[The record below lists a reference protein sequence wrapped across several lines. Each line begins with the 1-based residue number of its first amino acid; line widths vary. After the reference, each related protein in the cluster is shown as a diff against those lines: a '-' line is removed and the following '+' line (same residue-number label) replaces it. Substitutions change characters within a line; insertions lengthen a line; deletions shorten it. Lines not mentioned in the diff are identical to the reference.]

1 MERKLATVLFVDLV
15 DSTGLVSGADP
26 EVARGR
32 VTGFLDH
39 VSTCVEAHGGTVGR
53 FAGDAIM
60 AAFGIPQTHE
70 DDAVRSVRAA
80 LAILESVRELEL
92 QARVGIESGE
102 VVSDEADLTFAT
114 GEAINVAVR
123 LQQEASPAEIL
134 IGPGTHRL
142 TLDAIET
149 EDLGPLD
156 LRGIE
161 QPVWARRV
169 LCTAEEPR
177 PVSVAAPLVGR
188 TEELELLHNTFARVA
203 RDERAHVFTMYGEPG
218 VGKSRLTREFVDG
231 LEGSTILV
239 GRALPYGEGI
249 TYWPLAEMVKVS
261 AGITDDEPVQ
271 EAVEKLRRC
280 CEDEAIADLL
290 GLASGVLDAVEG
302 ERSQQEIAWAM
313 REWAERLAG
322 VQPLILVFEDIHWAE
337 EPLLELIDHL
347 ATWVREA
354 PLLLLCLARPE
365 LLDIRPVWGG
375 GRVRATSIELEAL
388 APSEVEEM
396 LAALLNRTPL

>member
-1 MERKLATVLFVDLV
+1 VERKLATVMFVDLV
-15 DSTGLVSGADP
+15 DSTALVAGSDP

-32 VTGFLDH
+32 VTRFLDH
-39 VSTCVEAHGGTVGR
+39 VSDCVEAHGGTVGR

-70 DDAVRSVRAA
+70 DDAVRAVRAA

-149 EDLGPLD
+149 EDLGPLE

-169 LCTAEEPR
+169 LCTAEEPK

-188 TEELELLHNTFARVA
+188 NEELELLHNTFARVA

-218 VGKSRLTREFVDG
+218 VGKSRLAREFVDG
-231 LEGSTILV
+231 LEGATILV

-249 TYWPLAEMVKVS
+249 TYWPLAEMVKVA

-290 GLASGVLDAVEG
+290 GLAS
-302 ERSQQEIAWAM
+302 
-313 REWAERLAG
+313 

-337 EPLLELIDHL
+337 EPLLELIEHL
-347 ATWVREA
+347 ATWAREA
-354 PLLLLCLARPE
+354 PLLVLCLARPE
-365 LLDIRPVWGG
+365 LLDVRPVWGG
-375 GRVRATSIELEAL
+375 GRVRATSIELEPL
-388 APSEVEEM
+388 APAETQQMIS
-396 LAALLNRTPL
+396 ALLERTTLHPDDVS